1 MRISGPWNFT
11 VLAAVCAAALAGQA
25 HAQSDKP
32 VPDAGSGFEL
42 KPFED
47 GYVRMNRET
56 GAISFCKIVTGSLVC
71 RLGAE
76 EREAYEE
83 TLLGLEERLNSA
95 EERLDSLEAELS
107 ASNSNRETELK
118 KQNRLGQPDENSRE
132 GGSFEGS
139 RNRENSEETS
149 EEEIDKAFE
158 FAQKAMRR
166 FFESVKELRR
176 DLEKEN
182 KAE

>member
-1 MRISGPWNFT
+1 MRKMRPWRFA
-11 VLAAVCAAALAGQA
+11 VLAAVCATAMTGQA
-25 HAQSDKP
+25 HAQSDNP
-32 VPDAGSGFEL
+32 IPEAGSGFEL

-83 TLLGLEERLNSA
+83 TLLELEERLNSA
-95 EERLDSLEAELS
+95 EERLDSIEAELS
-107 ASNSNRETELK
+107 AGNSSREMDLK
-118 KQNRLGQPDENSRE
+118 KQDRVGHPNENGE
-132 GGSFEGS
+132 DG
-139 RNRENSEETS
+139 ENSEKSS

-166 FFESVKELRR
+166 FFESVKELRK
-176 DLEKEN
+176 DLEKED